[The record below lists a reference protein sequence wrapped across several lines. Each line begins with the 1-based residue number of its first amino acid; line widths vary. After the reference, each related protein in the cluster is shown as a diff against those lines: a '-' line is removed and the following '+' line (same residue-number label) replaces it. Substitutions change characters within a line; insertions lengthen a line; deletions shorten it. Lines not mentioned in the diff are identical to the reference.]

1 VNESNRND
9 NLIPEVELR
18 DNLVEKYREVSARME
33 DILATAATWTEVADE
48 EDARMV
54 SDVRK
59 GFQALIK
66 EVDGLRLADKAPW
79 MGLAKVVDGFFMPR
93 LDKLSAELRRING
106 LALNYANKKEAAAR
120 AELER
125 ERAEKRRLAEEA
137 LMKVREEEERA
148 KAAFANP
155 NTPPDAQLGPT
166 PYDES
171 VTAAVAAVEAA
182 QKADKA
188 ALAKPA
194 ELARV
199 RGDLGS
205 VTSPKRRWTGEVT
218 DRQTL
223 DLEALRLHFSLED
236 LNKAVRAWVRAN
248 TGDDLAPPL
257 LRGAKV
263 QQEKYL

>member
-1 VNESNRND
+1 MNETLRND

-18 DNLVEKYREVSARME
+18 DNLAEKYRELTSRMTE
-33 DILATAATWTEVADE
+33 ILVTSATWLEVSDE
-48 EDARMV
+48 EDAKQV

-59 GFQALIK
+59 GFQTLIK
-66 EVDGLRLADKAPW
+66 EFDALRLGEKAPFA
-79 MGLAKVVDGFFMPR
+79 GLAKVVDGFFMPKT
-93 LDKLSAELRRING
+93 DALSAELRRINA
-106 LALNYANKKEAAAR
+106 LALAYANKKEAQAR

-125 ERAEKRRLAEEA
+125 QAAEKRRLAEEA
-137 LMKVREEEERA
+137 LMRQRQEDEKRQA
-148 KAAFANP
+148 GFANP
-155 NTPPDAQLGPT
+155 NVEPADYA
-166 PYDES
+166 
-171 VTAAVAAVEAA
+171 AAVVAATAAVEAA

-223 DLEALRLHFSLED
+223 DLEALRLHLSLED
-236 LNKAVRAWVRAN
+236 LNKAVRNWVKAN

-257 LRGAKV
+257 LKGAKV
-263 QQEKYL
+263 WQEKYL

>member
-1 VNESNRND
+1 MNESNRND

-18 DNLVEKYREVSARME
+18 DTLVEKYREVSARMN

-66 EVDGLRLADKAPW
+66 EVDGLRLADKAPF
-79 MGLAKVVDGFFMPR
+79 MGLAKVVDGFFVPR
-93 LDKLSAELRRING
+93 IDKLSFELRRINA
-106 LALNYANKKEAAAR
+106 LALDYANRKEAAERAKRESLAR
-120 AELER
+120 AKR
-125 ERAEKRRLAEEA
+125 EEAEALARLAEE
-137 LMKVREEEERA
+137 EDA
-148 KAAFANP
+148 KRRAAFANP
-155 NTPPDAQLGPT
+155 NKPNENPD
-166 PYDES
+166 YD
-171 VTAAVAAVEAA
+171 AAVVAAAAAAEAA
-182 QKADKA
+182 AKAEKA

-194 ELARV
+194 DLARV

-223 DLEALRLHFSLED
+223 DLEALRLHLSLED
-236 LNKAVRAWVRAN
+236 LNKAVRSWVRAN
-248 TGDDLAPPL
+248 TGDDLAPPML
-257 LRGAKV
+257 KGAKV
-263 QQEKYL
+263 WQEKYL

>member
-1 VNESNRND
+1 MNESLRND

-18 DNLVEKYREVSARME
+18 DNLVEKYRELTARVTE
-33 DILATAATWTEVADE
+33 ILVDAATWVTVATE
-48 EDARMV
+48 EDAGKV

-59 GFQALIK
+59 VFQAVIK
-66 EVDGLRLADKAPW
+66 EVDGLRAADKAPW
-79 MGLAKVVDGFFMPR
+79 MGLAKVVDGFFMPQ

-106 LALNYANKKEAAAR
+106 LALDYANRKEAEERRRREAEAR
-120 AELER
+120 AKR
-125 ERAEKRRLAEEA
+125 EAFEEAMNKVRAEDERRRA
-137 LMKVREEEERA
+137 LLS
-148 KAAFANP
+148 NP
-155 NTPPDAQLGPT
+155 NAPDDAHM
-166 PYDES
+166 
-171 VTAAVAAVEAA
+171 AAVAAAIHAGDAA
-182 QKADKA
+182 ERAERA

-223 DLEALRLHFSLED
+223 DLEALRFHLAPDD
-236 LNKAVRAWVRAN
+236 LNKAVRSWVKAN

-257 LRGAKV
+257 LRGARV
-263 QQEKYL
+263 WQEKYL